1 MIDISVGAS
10 ASVSAFACVK
20 RSKGIFKV
28 ARKVFKK
35 KTFLDKAILKSAKVA
50 KRFKPLAKSMMK
62 VEKVAPGFWML
73 AGAAVGTAVGKVI
86 KARNVKE
93 SLEPMLVIDIGDC
106 NVKFDEPG
114 VTKLR
119 VGSLSN
125 GAITD
130 IIYFAKGVR
139 NNIVEEGGDE
149 DFQIIINLPYYT
161 SRARAKMLLECLCSE
176 GFTNLIIY
184 REERR

>member
-1 MIDISVGAS
+1 MIDISVGAT
-10 ASVSAFACVK
+10 ASLSAFACVK

-35 KTFLDKAILKSAKVA
+35 KTFLDKVILKSAKVA
-50 KRFKPLAKSMMK
+50 KRFKPIAKSMMK
-62 VEKVAPGFWML
+62 IEKVAPGFWML
-73 AGAAVGTAVGKVI
+73 AGAAVGTAAGKVI
-86 KARNVKE
+86 KARNDKKSVD
-93 SLEPMLVIDIGDC
+93 PMMIVDIGDC

-114 VTKLR
+114 ITKLH

-125 GAITD
+125 DAITD
-130 IIYFAKGVR
+130 IVYFAKGVR
-139 NNIVEEGGDE
+139 NNIVEDGGDE

-176 GFTNLIIY
+176 GFTNMIIY
-184 REERR
+184 REEKR